1 MKVNSK
7 FANADVNAT
16 EELLEILDK
25 VIMEEYYLPE

>member
-1 MKVNSK
+1 MEVNSK

-16 EELLEILDK
+16 EELWEILDK